1 MLYTCHNLKIKPAET
16 NIMNLVMLDIDGTL
30 TQSYEYDREIFSLA
44 IAEVVGC
51 PPVEA
56 DLTGY
61 VDKTSIGVTQEAIQH
76 ITGRSPTAEEI
87 GKVKRRVLWRLEKM
101 HQESPGSFREIP
113 GATVFMERLRRI
125 NNLRIAIATG
135 CWLSEALYKL
145 SASGLS
151 VAGIPLA
158 TSDDDRSRKRIMEI
172 AAEKAQ
178 DFYTC
183 SGFEHI
189 VYLGDGVWDMQF
201 SRSLGYG
208 FIGIGPRVQELKDT
222 EAVCWHQDFLEVES
236 VLASVFAAFKA

>member
-1 MLYTCHNLKIKPAET
+1 
-16 NIMNLVMLDIDGTL
+16 MNLVMLDIDGTL

-44 IAEVVGC
+44 IAEVIGC
-51 PPVEA
+51 APVEA

-61 VDKTSIGVTQEAIQH
+61 VDKTSIGVTHEAIQR

-87 GKVKRRVLWRLEKM
+87 NEVERRVLWRLEKM
-101 HQESPGSFREIP
+101 HQEFPGRFREVP
-113 GATVFMERLRRI
+113 GASLFMSRLRRI
-125 NNLRIAIATG
+125 KNVRIAIATG

-145 SASGLS
+145 DASGLN

-158 TSDDDRSRKRIMEI
+158 TSNDDRSRKRIMEM

-183 SGFEHI
+183 SMFEQI
-189 VYLGDGVWDMQF
+189 VYLGDGVWEMEF

-222 EAVCWHQDFLEVES
+222 EAICWHQDFLEVES
-236 VLASVFAAFKA
+236 VLGSIVAAFKA